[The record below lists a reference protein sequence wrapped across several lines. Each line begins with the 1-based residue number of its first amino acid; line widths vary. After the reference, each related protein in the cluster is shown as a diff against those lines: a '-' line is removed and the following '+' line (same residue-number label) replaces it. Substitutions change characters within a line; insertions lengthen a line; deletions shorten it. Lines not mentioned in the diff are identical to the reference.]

1 MVATLAPL
9 SVAVGVVS
17 LPEEGVVGRITGI
30 IFGGSG
36 YFDISTE
43 AFWSVREKER
53 MVVKISS
60 TG

>member
-1 MVATLAPL
+1 
-9 SVAVGVVS
+9 VVCT
-17 LPEEGVVGRITGI
+17 TGI
-30 IFGGSG
+30 LILGGSG

-43 AFWSVREKER
+43 AFCRVREKER